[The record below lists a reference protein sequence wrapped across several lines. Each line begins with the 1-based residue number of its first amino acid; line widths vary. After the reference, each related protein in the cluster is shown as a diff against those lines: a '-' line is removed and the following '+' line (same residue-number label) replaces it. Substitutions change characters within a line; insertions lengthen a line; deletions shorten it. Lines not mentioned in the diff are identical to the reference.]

1 MGFFMKKTAVGL
13 TGLVYMMMAF
23 SCASTED
30 QFTQEEAN
38 AAFEEIYNTF
48 RRDLI
53 LEGAKKH
60 IVVRGDTLSAIT
72 RSNYGN
78 SNGYYF
84 PLIMLASSEV
94 VLDPDLIEPG
104 MQLTI
109 PDLQK
114 NLNSDK
120 ARAQMKK
127 FFIQIAGVYDKKGD
141 EKTRERLKDLAALF

>member
-1 MGFFMKKTAVGL
+1 MKKTALIL
-13 TGLVYMMMAF
+13 TSLVWVMMTL
-23 SCASTED
+23 SCASTEA
-30 QFTQEEAN
+30 QFTQDDAN
-38 AAFEEIYNTF
+38 AAFEEIYNVF

-60 IVVRGDTLSAIT
+60 LVVKGDTLSAIT
-72 RSNYGN
+72 RSNYGS

-94 VLDPDLIEPG
+94 VLDPDLIQPG

-114 NLNSDK
+114 NLNNDK
-120 ARAQMKK
+120 SRSRMKK
-127 FFIQIAGVYDKKGD
+127 FFVQIAGVYDKKGN
-141 EKTRERLKDLAALF
+141 EKVRDRLKELAALL